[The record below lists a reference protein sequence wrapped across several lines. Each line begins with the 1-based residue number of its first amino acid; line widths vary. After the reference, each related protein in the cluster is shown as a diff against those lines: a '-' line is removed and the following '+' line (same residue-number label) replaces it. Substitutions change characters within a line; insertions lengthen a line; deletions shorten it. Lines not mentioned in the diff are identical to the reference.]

1 MEIKAV
7 ILDLDGV
14 ITSTDEY
21 HYQGWKHI
29 ADEEKIYFDRQINQ
43 RLRGISRMQSL
54 EILLEKSRRT
64 YTSEE
69 KKQLAERK
77 NNYYRELLKKNLT
90 PDETLPGV
98 MDILNALKKKDIKIA
113 IASSSKNTPV
123 ILRYIGLA
131 DFFDAV
137 VDGNSVSKSKPDPE
151 VFLLAAQ
158 KLGIPPEQCLV
169 VENAE
174 AGVEAGLAGGMR
186 VLAVG
191 YASKDKRAT
200 LRAKNLA
207 CISADEMLS
216 A

>member
-137 VDGNSVSKSKPDPE
+137 VAGNSVSKSKPDPE